1 MTNGALEGIRVLEY
15 GHLLAAPYCAKLL
28 VDLGADVIKVEAPG
42 AGDEART
49 YGPFPNDIPHPE
61 KSALFLYLNSNKRS
75 VTLNLAH
82 SSALDLFRRLVADV
96 HVLIEDALPGTLD
109 ARGLGYADLCKV
121 NPGLVMTAITPFGQC
136 GPHSKYK
143 AYPLNVAHSTGE
155 ASLLPAGQPFDP
167 SRPPVR
173 VGQWAASFDAGMSAA
188 IATLAAVFSSLITG
202 RGTHID
208 ISIQEQGMAFIRREL
223 ASHFWEDWDESR
235 KERGPRPGSL
245 IRCKDGYV
253 MIFLLHQHH
262 FKQMTDA
269 MASPDLVSDERF
281 STADTRVKN
290 VRALNELV
298 SAWAQD
304 YTRDEVYKRAQ
315 NAGVPAG
322 IVRQVK
328 DLLVWSQYEARGVI
342 QHKKHSIAGQ
352 VPNLLPPYRFSATP
366 PLLRRVAPLLGQD
379 NEDVYLRRL
388 GLSRSELD
396 RLQAG
401 GIV

>member
-1 MTNGALEGIRVLEY
+1 MTTGALEGIRVLEY

-28 VDLGADVIKVEAPG
+28 ADLGADVTKVEAPG

-49 YGPFPNDIPHPE
+49 YGPFPNDTPHPE

-82 SSALDLFRRLVADV
+82 SSAPDLFRRLAADV
-96 HVLIEDALPGTLD
+96 HVLIEDTLPGTLD
-109 ARGLGYADLCKV
+109 ACGLGYADLSKA
-121 NPGLVMTAITPFGQC
+121 NPGLVMTAITPFGQY
-136 GPHSKYK
+136 GPRSRHK

-173 VGQWAASFDAGMSAA
+173 VGQWAASFDAGLSAA
-188 IATLAAVFSSLITG
+188 IATLAAVFSALITG
-202 RGTHID
+202 RGAHID
-208 ISIQEQGMAFIRREL
+208 ISVQEQGMAFVRREL
-223 ASHFWEDWDESR
+223 VSHFWENWDESR

-245 IRCKDGYV
+245 IRCKDGHV

-262 FKQMTDA
+262 FKQMLEA
-269 MASPDLVSDERF
+269 MGSPDWGSDERF
-281 STADTRVKN
+281 ATADTRVKN
-290 VRALNELV
+290 VGVLNELV

-304 YTRDEVYKRAQ
+304 HTRDDVYQRAQ

-322 IVRQVK
+322 IVRKVN
-328 DLLVWSQYEARGVI
+328 DLLEWPQYQARGAI
-342 QHKKHSIAGQ
+342 QNRKHPVAGD

-366 PLLRRVAPLLGQD
+366 PVLRRAAPLLGED
-379 NEDVYLRRL
+379 NEDVYVRRL
-388 GLSRSELD
+388 GLAPGELK
-396 RLQAG
+396 RLIIG
-401 GIV
+401 GVV